1 MNIQDILDLKGS
13 EVITVLP
20 TATIRDIT
28 VILADRG
35 IGTVMVTDS
44 SGNLVG
50 IVSERDIVRCIAEQG
65 EISFALHAGDLMSTD
80 LITCTPETKVTDALA
95 PMSRHGIRSSAR
107 DRRRRRAWAD
117 QYPRRTQPPG
127 HNLSNRISWRL
138 PRPPQKFGWQRKKG
152 RFSTAQRPNSSPI
165 LVTN

>member
-1 MNIQDILDLKGS
+1 MNIQDILDLKGG

-65 EISFALHAGDLMSTD
+65 EISFALHAGYLMRTD
-80 LITCTPETKVTDALA
+80 LITCTPETKVTKPPPPSA
-95 PMSRHGIRSSAR
+95 PLG
-107 DRRRRRAWAD
+107 
-117 QYPRRTQPPG
+117 
-127 HNLSNRISWRL
+127 NR
-138 PRPPQKFGWQRKKG
+138 
-152 RFSTAQRPNSSPI
+152 
-165 LVTN
+165 